1 MLRVKTDVYKSS
13 TITTANG
20 KTMKQKDI
28 ISAYENNKTKI
39 IKRAR
44 SVNPEATIF
53 KVTEQKI
60 NKTSKEDGLR
70 KKLKQLLIHQFEN
83 QFKKS
88 DISKEKRKTST
99 AKKPVKKS
107 TPKKPVKKSTPKK
120 PVKKSTTKKP
130 VKKTTKRKK
139 TKMESK

>member
-107 TPKKPVKKSTPKK
+107 TPKKPVKKST
-120 PVKKSTTKKP
+120 TKKP

>member
-28 ISAYENNKTKI
+28 ISSYENNKTKI
-39 IKRAR
+39 IKRAT

-53 KVTEQKI
+53 KVTQHKI
-60 NKTSKEDGLR
+60 NKNKSSKEDGLR

-88 DISKEKRKTST
+88 DILKEKRKTTS
-99 AKKPVKKS
+99 KKPVKK
-107 TPKKPVKKSTPKK
+107 TTVKKPAKKSTA
-120 PVKKSTTKKP
+120 KKP